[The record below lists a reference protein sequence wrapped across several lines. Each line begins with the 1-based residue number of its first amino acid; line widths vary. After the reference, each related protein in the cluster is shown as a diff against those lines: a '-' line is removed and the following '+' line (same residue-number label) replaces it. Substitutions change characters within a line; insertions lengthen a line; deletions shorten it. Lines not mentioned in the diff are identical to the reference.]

1 MRCWSELTS
10 PGSGTPNATGP
21 NVAVCNTHR
30 AGHRPNAEGAW
41 VCQTR
46 PVLRWAILG
55 TGFISKTIVEA
66 IEQSPGS
73 VVEIVAGRNAGAVSS
88 FQEAHRIE
96 RGCVGFDEAIA
107 DPAVDAV
114 YIGTPNHHH
123 HPLAI
128 AAADAGKAILSEKS
142 LTTTMATAREL
153 ADAVRGR
160 VFFVEGLMYLAHP
173 MYRVF
178 EDLLTEE
185 RIGTVTAVHGRYAA
199 HIAHLVQPL
208 GRGTIYNLGCY
219 PASLMQL
226 VMRTACGHDTFGD
239 RTMTAVGTRTSDDTI
254 GSAAASITFGNGV
267 LATLASTDDYG
278 MAHAF
283 SVLTDRGELRI
294 DTNPWLPSPSENRMT
309 WQPYDGA
316 PEVHSIADGHD
327 AFFHQIQMVEA
338 AVAAGETEAP
348 HPSPQL
354 DDSLEVMGLL
364 TEWEALALAT

>member
-1 MRCWSELTS
+1 M
-10 PGSGTPNATGP
+10 
-21 NVAVCNTHR
+21 
-30 AGHRPNAEGAW
+30 
-41 VCQTR
+41 
-46 PVLRWAILG
+46 LRWAILG
-55 TGFISKTIVEA
+55 TGFISNTIVEA
-66 IEQSPGS
+66 IEQSSGS
-73 VVEIVAGRNAGAVSS
+73 VVEIVAGRNEAAVAS
-88 FQEAHRIE
+88 FQEAHGIA

-107 DPAVDAV
+107 DSAVDAV

-128 AAADAGKAILSEKS
+128 AAAEAGKAILSEKS
-142 LTTTMATAREL
+142 LTTTMETAHEL

-185 RIGTVTAVHGRYAA
+185 RIGTVTAIHGRYAA

-219 PASLMQL
+219 PASLTQL
-226 VMRTACGHDTFGD
+226 VMRTACGQGIAD

-254 GSAAASITFGNGV
+254 GSAAASITFANGV
-267 LATLASTDDYG
+267 LATLASTDEYG

-294 DTNPWLPSPSENRMT
+294 DTNPWLPSETENTIT
-309 WQPYDGA
+309 WQPYDGDA
-316 PEVHSIADGHD
+316 EVRSIADGHD

-364 TEWEALALAT
+364 TEWEALALGT